1 MGDETTVG
9 ERMVADLQRF
19 AAELLAGDSQPVPIR
34 RAIYGGQL
42 HCPRCGDRRAHDAV
56 DHGDRIRW
64 LCRECGHASYTVQR
78 GLAGDG

>member
-1 MGDETTVG
+1 MMPEAENPRTVAD
-9 ERMVADLQRF
+9 RMVDDLQEF
-19 AAELLAGDSQPVPIR
+19 ARELKVASI
-34 RAIYGGQL
+34 IYGGQL